1 MFIAAAPP
9 TSKMFLF
16 TRAIFGL
23 RRELFPLE
31 EWIEKSDRE
40 AAIDPDLPIIDPH
53 HHLFDART
61 QDKGWPVSPLMIFV
75 LYKLNPSLL
84 TKLMCKSQDEAIIRT
99 FSTMLPA
106 VVPYME
112 NGMLRDI
119 ENFKEQGDRPISQEE
134 SEGDDALPAHKV
146 VATVYIESGWSDPSA
161 ESAAMKPLPEV
172 EMAQQVAQR
181 TGNRIC
187 TGIVGHVPLSEGA
200 DAVRP
205 ALQAMMEKC
214 PNFRGVRDQ
223 LAFRQGL
230 YPLTN
235 ASERKA
241 YDEKFRSGFSVIS
254 ELDLTYDTWLYM
266 DNVPALRDLALAFP
280 DTTIICDHLGGPEGL
295 PPSSPQTA
303 LEMWKPLIKDLAH
316 SCPNVNVK
324 LSGLG
329 MPTVGFGFENGTKPP
344 TSKAL
349 ADAWKPFIL
358 HCIEC
363 FGVDRCMFASN
374 FPMDKVS
381 CGYTQLFN
389 AFKIIV
395 ENFSVENKKKLFYD
409 NAARIY
415 SLKV

>member
-1 MFIAAAPP
+1 MIF
-9 TSKMFLF
+9 F
-16 TRAIFGL
+16 TRALFGL

-40 AAIDPDLPIIDPH
+40 AAIDPDLPIIDAH

-61 QDKGWPVSPLMIFV
+61 HDKGWPVSSLMITI
-75 LYKLNPSLL
+75 LYKLHPRLL
-84 TKLMCKSQDEAIIRT
+84 TKLMCKTQDDAIIRT

-119 ENFKEQGDRPISQEE
+119 ENVHDQGDWPISQKEM
-134 SEGDDALPAHKV
+134 EGDDSLPAHNIV
-146 VATVYIESGWSDPSA
+146 GTVYIESGWLDPSA
-161 ESAAMKPLPEV
+161 KSVAMEAVPEV
-172 EMAQQVAQR
+172 AMAYQVAQS
-181 TGNRIC
+181 TGNRLC
-187 TGIVGHVPLSEGA
+187 AGIVGHVPLSEGA

-205 ALQAMMEKC
+205 ALQAMIDDN
-214 PNFRGVRDQ
+214 PNFCGVRDQ
-223 LAFRQGL
+223 LAFREGL

-241 YDEKFRSGFSVIS
+241 YDEKFRSGFSVLG
-254 ELDLTYDTWLYM
+254 ELSLTYDTWLYT
-266 DNVPALRDLALAFP
+266 DNVPALRDLALTFP
-280 DTTIICDHLGGPEGL
+280 DTVIICDHVGGPMGI
-295 PPSSPQTA
+295 PPSDPQNA
-303 LEMWKPLIKDLAH
+303 LETWKPVIKDLAA
-316 SCPNVNVK
+316 SCLNVNVK

-329 MPTVGFGFENGTKPP
+329 MPTAGFGFENGAKPA
-344 TSKAL
+344 TSREL
-349 ADAWKPFIL
+349 ANAWKPYIL

-363 FGVDRCMFASN
+363 FGVERCMFASN

-395 ENFSVENKKKLFYD
+395 QDFSAEDKKKLFHD

-415 SLKV
+415 GLKV